1 MSAKRKKER
10 RKAIEENKM
19 TPTQYARLDP
29 KTQAITAP
37 PAGSPSRYKPEYVRK
52 VDEYIEKCE
61 DEFYDYIKSENAN
74 GETREQK
81 IRVSLPTRQG
91 FANFI
96 GVSFSNLTEW
106 YAIPEMAI
114 ALQKIDAVQF
124 TRLVN
129 NGLSGS
135 YNPSITKM
143 LLSSN
148 HGMSDNTKVEGEVGV
163 VHKVM
168 RLPTKSELDKPEN

>member
-1 MSAKRKKER
+1 MYFLYKTIKYLPPVKNPNVIKSAKRICNLIR
-10 RKAIEENKM
+10 IHG
-19 TPTQYARLDP
+19 LL
-29 KTQAITAP
+29 
-37 PAGSPSRYKPEYVRK
+37 
-52 VDEYIEKCE
+52 
-61 DEFYDYIKSENAN
+61 DYIKSENAN

-168 RLPTKSELDKPEN
+168 RLPTKSELDAPEN